1 MLRSAMKPP
10 RSWRDAICRVT
21 STAAPATPSGISAT
35 AATQRL
41 KPASSAVASGTRGF
55 PWASRAQNELD
66 RFPNI
71 GAAVISASTAGCTWK
86 SLSAITPTKPPSISA
101 GPALKNASVRR
112 SKR

>member
-1 MLRSAMKPP
+1 M
-10 RSWRDAICRVT
+10 
-21 STAAPATPSGISAT
+21 
-35 AATQRL
+35 
-41 KPASSAVASGTRGF
+41 ASGTRRR
-55 PWASRAQNELD
+55 PCASRAQNELD

-86 SLSAITPTKPPSISA
+86 SLSAITPTKPPSMSA